1 MKRIIGVECWADYYF
16 FSKLLLDEKLIRKEK
31 NKQEVVKG
39 IIERSKGG
47 FSIGIVDHD
56 NEDLISYIKKKYKV
70 GSKNE
75 CEIENSVLICDEINI
90 VKIKNHPYFIIQ
102 LLPNE
107 FENWIIRFLENNC
120 NKSLT
125 EFGYTNFEE
134 FKNDSKVIYERLI
147 NNEKFI
153 TLIRFVL
160 KSQADSENYIN
171 KLKIILEYLIEK
183 NYSVDIN
190 KLKNIWAIKN

>member
-16 FSKLLLDEKLIRKEK
+16 FGKLLMDEKLIRKEK

-56 NEDLISYIKKKYKV
+56 NEDLISYINKKYKI
-70 GSKNE
+70 GNKIE
-75 CEIENSVLICDEINI
+75 CEIEDSISICDEINV
-90 VKIKNHPYFIIQ
+90 VKIKNYPYFIIQ

-107 FENWIIRFLENNC
+107 FENWIIQFLENNC
-120 NKSLT
+120 NKSLK
-125 EFGYTNFEE
+125 EFGYNNFEE
-134 FKNDSKVIYERLI
+134 FKDDSKVIYERLI

-153 TLIRFVL
+153 TLIKFVL
-160 KSQADSENYIN
+160 KSQADSKSHIN

-183 NYSVDIN
+183 NYMADIN
-190 KLKNIWAIKN
+190 KLKNI